1 MGTWENNV
9 IHINNEFQNLWLALV
24 FGYRANL
31 FCMYYGKKIP
41 ITPEKLQTTN
51 QKEDLIKR
59 KIVEMKTEQ
68 DNNNSKKKKTRTN
81 QSMHAHCTITH
92 TLVHVI
98 VWLLFHVCVHSV
110 GLSMFE
116 LSVLHFNSQK

>member
-31 FCMYYGKKIP
+31 FCMYYSKKKMP
-41 ITPEKLQTTN
+41 ITLEKHQTTN

-68 DNNNSKKKKTRTN
+68 DNNNSNSEKKEPTSQCMHIV
-81 QSMHAHCTITH
+81 QSHIRLCM
-92 TLVHVI
+92 
-98 VWLLFHVCVHSV
+98 
-110 GLSMFE
+110 
-116 LSVLHFNSQK
+116 